1 MALERLLTQSNKSLR
16 GSIKEVIFIF
26 KIEVYVV
33 FQQLPAEISEISRRN
48 IAIYLELLLVGPW
61 V

>member
-16 GSIKEVIFIF
+16 GSIKVIFIF